1 MQGGP
6 GGMGTIAVL
15 ERCDADKNGRLDA
28 DERKAARAW
37 LKENRPQRGRGPG
50 GPGGFARGPG
60 GPPPQEEVQRDNGA
74 SKNGAKVVPADVA
87 TYANRPLF
95 DADIVR
101 TFFFEFPQQD
111 WFEELSDFYR
121 TDVEV
126 PATVTVDGV
135 TYRDV
140 GTSFRGNTSYM
151 MAPGRKKSLD
161 LAFDFVDGKQ
171 NLYGV
176 RNLDLLNC
184 HTDASYL
191 REALHGHIA
200 NKFFP
205 APRVCLVR
213 VVINGEDHGLYAAV
227 QAFDKTFLQDHF
239 GTTKGDRFKVP
250 PDFSGNGGLRWLGD
264 DPQAYKR
271 NYQLKSNDNDA
282 AWRGL
287 VDMCAVLERTAT
299 EDLERI
305 LPQHLDVDGMLWFLA
320 VDNALGDDDG
330 YHSRASDYSLYRDP
344 HGRFHAIPRDNNEV
358 LLGARGGPRGGDPGG
373 PGGGPGGF
381 GGPAPDGPP
390 GAGPR
395 GGVAGPGAAPG
406 GRRGGPGPGGAVT
419 SPLQMAS
426 RADRPLLRR
435 LLEVPV
441 WRQRYLANLREL
453 ATTAMSPDVIGA
465 RIDQWQK
472 LLEPLAKADV
482 HSLHGYDAFSRSF
495 AKDET
500 GKPAPRSLMA
510 IIAQRRAQILEDAS
524 MQGQWPELAEPTTTA
539 HLAQDGTY
547 TLAISCR
554 VAGSKVAA
562 VLLNS
567 DRGAFGHFTVEQM
580 HDDGAHGDGSGGDG
594 VYGALLPAIAPGETW
609 RFWIEATAA
618 DTGHVDCQPA
628 GNGAKPFRW
637 TAPKIKAGKRN

>member
-1 MQGGP
+1 MGP
-6 GGMGTIAVL
+6 NSQTIAVL
-15 ERCDADKNGRLDA
+15 ERCDADKKGHLDA

-37 LKENRPQRGRGPG
+37 LKENRPQRGRPGPG

-60 GPPPQEEVQRDNGA
+60 GPPPQQEELRDNGTP
-74 SKNGAKVVPADVA
+74 KQGARVAPADVA
-87 TYANRPLF
+87 TYPDRPLF
-95 DADIVR
+95 DADIVS

-135 TYRDV
+135 TYKDV

-161 LAFDFVDGKQ
+161 LTFDFVDQKQ
-171 NLYGV
+171 DLHGV

-184 HTDASYL
+184 HTDASLL
-191 REALHGHIA
+191 REALHGHVA
-200 NKFFP
+200 NQFFQ
-205 APRVCLVR
+205 APRVCLAR

-227 QAFDKTFLQDHF
+227 QAFDKKFLQDHF

-250 PDFSGNGGLRWLGD
+250 PDFSGNGGLRWLGE

-271 NYQLKSNDNDA
+271 NYQLKSNDNDV
-282 AWRGL
+282 AWRAL
-287 VDMCAVLERTAT
+287 VDLCAVLDRTAT

-305 LPQHLDVDGMLWFLA
+305 VPQHLDVDGMLWFLA

-330 YHSRASDYSLYRDP
+330 YHSRASDYALYRDP
-344 HGRFHAIPRDNNEV
+344 HGRFHAIARDNNEV
-358 LLGARGGPRGGDPGG
+358 LLGARGGPRGGDLAG
-373 PGGGPGGF
+373 PGGGPGAGPG
-381 GGPAPDGPP
+381 GGPPPDGPP

-419 SPLQMAS
+419 SPLQMEN

-435 LLEVPV
+435 LLEVPA
-441 WRQRYLANLREL
+441 WKQRYLANLKEL
-453 ATTAMSPDVIGA
+453 AKALSPDVVGA
-465 RIDQWQK
+465 RIDQWRT
-472 LLEPLAKADV
+472 LLEPFVKNDV
-482 HSLHGYDAFSRSF
+482 HSLYGYDAFSRSF
-495 AKDET
+495 AKEET
-500 GKPAPRSLMA
+500 GKPAPRTLMA
-510 IIAQRRAQILEDAS
+510 IIAQRRAQILGDPA

-539 HLAQDGTY
+539 QLGQDGTY
-547 TLAISCR
+547 TLAVSCR
-554 VAGSKVAA
+554 VEGGKIASVR
-562 VLLNS
+562 LHS
-567 DRGAFGHFTVEQM
+567 DRGAFGAFTAGSM
-580 HDDGAHGDGSGGDG
+580 HDDGAHGDGSAGDG
-594 VYGALLPAIAPGETW
+594 VYGASLPAIAAGETW
-609 RFWIEATAA
+609 RFWIEATSA
-618 DTGHVDCQPA
+618 DSGHVDCQPA

-637 TAPKIKAGKRN
+637 TAPKLKTGKRS